1 MNQDGD
7 NRREYLGAVAKALD
21 RALVKVADDEYQRL
35 SKELNGDKIE
45 IAKAVQKALLEL
57 RKLWGNKMPCYNDDW
72 VPLLYS
78 TWYQPSHVNL
88 AYSMIDAMVKKRG
101 WDGALTKSGKLHV
114 VDFGC
119 GTLAMQFG
127 VALAAADALR
137 RKERV
142 DSIRVDLIDSSRG
155 MIDMG
160 CKIWDQFKQEVN
172 EDSKLDPLSEACS
185 LVKSEILQDLEHT
198 EVCEGE
204 DRWISAIHAVYE
216 ENKCEVEKAL
226 NKLGCR
232 MNPDVGF
239 VTSHIRNSSFY
250 DVKLH
255 FGCFPYTGVPP
266 QLSCTPLQ
274 VKNWR
279 TCLYTRVVLRHKD
292 AIREQGVDTR
302 FIHKYLSNEVRVVWE
317 KVHCRIHTK
326 EQQP

>member
-1 MNQDGD
+1 MNQDAD
-7 NRREYLGAVAKALD
+7 NQREYLGAVAKALD
-21 RALVKVADDEYQRL
+21 SALVKAAEDEYRRL
-35 SKELNGDKIE
+35 SKELNGDRFE
-45 IAKAVQKALLEL
+45 IAKAVEKALLEL
-57 RKLWGNKMPCYNDDW
+57 LKLLRGKMPCYDNEW

-185 LVKSEILQDLEHT
+185 LVKSKVLEDVERT

-216 ENKCEVEKAL
+216 ENKCEVETDL
-226 NKLGCR
+226 NKLGYR

-239 VTSHIRNSSFY
+239 VTSHRRNSSLY
-250 DVKLH
+250 DLDLH
-255 FGCFPYTGVPP
+255 FGDFRYPTVLS
-266 QLSCTPLQ
+266 QLSCTPSQ
-274 VKNWR
+274 VKDWR
-279 TCLYTRVVLRHKD
+279 TCLYMRVVLGHED
-292 AIREQGVDTR
+292 AISRQGVNIL
-302 FIHKYLSNEVRVVWE
+302 FIHKYLSKEVPIESR
-317 KVHCRIHTK
+317 KVQFRIYTK

>member
-1 MNQDGD
+1 MNQDTG
-7 NRREYLGAVAKALD
+7 NGREYLGAVAKALA
-21 RALVKVADDEYQRL
+21 RALVKAAEDEYQRL

-57 RKLWGNKMPCYNDDW
+57 RKLWVNKMPCYNDDW

-226 NKLGCR
+226 NKLGYR
-232 MNPDVGF
+232 MGPDAGF
-239 VTSHIRNSSFY
+239 VTSHIKNSSLY
-250 DVKLH
+250 NLDLH
-255 FGCFPYTGVPP
+255 FGDSCYLTVLS
-266 QLSCTPLQ
+266 QLSCTPSQ
-274 VKNWR
+274 VKDWR
-279 TCLYTRVVLRHKD
+279 TCLCTRVVLGYED
-292 AIREQGVDTR
+292 AIIGQGVNIH
-302 FIHKYLSNEVRVVWE
+302 FIRRYLSNEVPIEWE
-317 KVHCRIHTK
+317 NVQFRIYTK